1 MKQLCNEPNPDYG
14 KFYRANHIVSITN
27 KFIKKER
34 ETIINK
40 KRLMSHTTYL
50 PKWDTSEN
58 ERSSINND
66 AR

>member
-1 MKQLCNEPNPDYG
+1 MKQLSNEPNPEYG

-40 KRLMSHTTYL
+40 KRLVNHTTYL

-58 ERSSINND
+58 ERSSINTY

>member
-40 KRLMSHTTYL
+40 KRLMNHTTYL